1 MPAHFAA
8 EDSSINCSILTST
21 MAKRRDQPDHDR
33 PAARW
38 WLLIHQL
45 PPKPLY
51 LRARIRHSLSRAG
64 AVAVKNAVYALPR
77 TDDCLEGLKEIAAQ
91 AVAGGGEA
99 FLCEAQFLDR
109 SVEEAL
115 VRESRAARGA
125 EYEDLARSLA
135 EAEDPA
141 AIARARRRFE
151 KIARIDFFGSEGRV
165 RVESLLES
173 AGPRRGRGRGRTRV
187 RDPLGAW
194 KGRTWTTRRGL
205 HIDRIACAWLIR
217 RFIDAKARF
226 RFIDPQEPARAGE
239 LRFDMPGG
247 DFTHEGDRC
256 TFETLLARTG
266 VGGRALT
273 EIAEIVHDV
282 DLKDG
287 KFGRSEA
294 AGIERLVT
302 GLILETP
309 KDAERLDRGAA
320 LFDGLYRSFGTAGAL
335 SREKK

>member
-1 MPAHFAA
+1 M
-8 EDSSINCSILTST
+8 
-21 MAKRRDQPDHDR
+21 
-33 PAARW
+33 RW
-38 WLLIHQL
+38 WMLIHQI
-45 PPKPLY
+45 PPRPLY
-51 LRARIRHSLSRAG
+51 LRARIRHSLSRIG

-77 TDDCLEGLKEIAAQ
+77 TDECLEGLKEIAGL

-109 SVEEAL
+109 SVEDAL
-115 VRESRAARGA
+115 VRESRAARDA
-125 EYEDLARSLA
+125 EYENLARSLA
-135 EAEDPA
+135 GSEDRPA
-141 AIARARRRFE
+141 LARARRRFE
-151 KIARIDFFGSEGRV
+151 KIARIDFFGAEART
-165 RVESLLES
+165 RLESLLAG
-173 AGPRRGRGRGRTRV
+173 AGPGRGRGRTRA
-187 RDPLGAW
+187 RDPLEAW
-194 KGRTWTTRRGL
+194 RGRTWTTRRGL

-226 RFIDPQEPARAGE
+226 RFIDTHEPARPGE

-266 VGGRALT
+266 VAGRALT

-294 AGIERLVT
+294 AGVERLVT
-302 GLILETP
+302 GLILETS
-309 KDAERLDRGAA
+309 KDADRLERGAA
-320 LFDGLYRSFGTAGAL
+320 LFDGLYRSFGAAGAF
-335 SREKK
+335 SREKR